1 MRQRLSIKFSVIPDD
16 EKGRVMKRV
25 VECFIFGVALLVG
38 CTEKGNDAAGATSET
53 TNGIAIVAF
62 DGAHKPVPQAR
73 VTLYQRAGFTPA
85 ESPSEDITQ
94 FLPSHVSALE
104 TATADDSGMVQFE
117 TRLDEC
123 QNARCYVEGI
133 AGEDSSLMVWTKLKA
148 KDSTTNEIE
157 LLPSVSLT
165 VRTGAAASD
174 STVSR
179 SVAMLDAT
187 PYWAKNDGGD
197 FVFSHVPA
205 GLYTVVAGNVP
216 VADVSLDAGTSVDT
230 LVRVRDLTREFVFED
245 FNDGDSLNNMTKDYP
260 NYGWYYMPHK
270 GASFESP
277 DSAGGF
283 ASALVDDGT
292 RGKYLS
298 MKFTIA
304 DSGYVMLG
312 THLGLDTGY
321 YDLSALSAVRMKV
334 RGDCMF
340 AVALEHYREIENN
353 NYNKALW
360 FAKASDEWTELVLR
374 PGKETLDDKN
384 YQVAWEEI
392 SNEIGIFSIFIYN
405 GSHLEIDE
413 IVFEGI
419 ASDSFS
425 KKTE

>member
-62 DGAHKPVPQAR
+62 DGAHKPIPQAR
-73 VTLYQRAGFTPA
+73 VTLYQRSGAVPV
-85 ESPSEDITQ
+85 ESPSEDVNIQEQSQ

-104 TATADDSGMVQFE
+104 TATADDSGMVQFGTE
-117 TRLDEC
+117 LDQC

-133 AGEDSSLMVWTKLKA
+133 AGEDSSLMVWTKLDA
-148 KDSTTNEIE
+148 VDSTADEIE

-174 STVSR
+174 SIVSR
-179 SVAMLDAT
+179 SVVMLDAT
-187 PYWAKNDGGD
+187 PYWAKNDGSE

-205 GLYTVVAGNVP
+205 GLYTLLADDQP
-216 VADVSLDAGTSVDT
+216 VAAVSLDAGTSVDT
-230 LVRVRDLTREFVFED
+230 LVRFQELTREYVFED
-245 FNDGDSLNNMTKDYP
+245 FDDGDSLNNLAKTYK
-260 NYGWYYMPHK
+260 NFGWYYMPHK
-270 GASFESP
+270 GAVFESP

-283 ASALVDDGT
+283 AGALVDDGAG
-292 RGKYLS
+292 GKYLS
-298 MKFTIA
+298 LKYAIQDTA
-304 DSGYVMLG
+304 YVMLG
-312 THLGLDTGY
+312 THLGLDSGY
-321 YDLSALSAVRMKV
+321 YDLSALSAVRLKV
-334 RGDCMF
+334 RGDCNF
-340 AVALEHYREIENN
+340 AVALEHYRQIENN

-360 FAKASDEWTELVLR
+360 MGTANDEWTDLVLR
-374 PGKETLDDKN
+374 PGKEVLDREN
-384 YQVAWEEI
+384 YQVSWGEI

-405 GSHLEIDE
+405 GTRLEIDE

-419 ASDSFS
+419 QIID
-425 KKTE
+425 

>member
-1 MRQRLSIKFSVIPDD
+1 MSVFLEIKSRLSACIAFGLALVAFS
-16 EKGRVMKRV
+16 
-25 VECFIFGVALLVG
+25 G
-38 CTEKGNDAAGATSET
+38 CSDSGSETAGATSET
-53 TNGIAIVAF
+53 TNGIAVVAM

-73 VTLYQRAGFTPA
+73 VTLYQRSGAVPV

-133 AGEDSSLMVWTKLKA
+133 AGEDSSLMVWTRLKA
-148 KDSTTNEIE
+148 ADSTMNEIE

-165 VRTGAAASD
+165 VRTGAADSAVANSFGSVLLNAS
-174 STVSR
+174 
-179 SVAMLDAT
+179 
-187 PYWAKNDGGD
+187 PYYARPEGNE
-197 FVFSHVPA
+197 FVFPHVPS
-205 GLYTVVAGNVP
+205 GKYTVVMWDNP
-216 VADVSLDAGTSVDT
+216 VADVSLDAGATVDT
-230 LVRVRDLTREFVFED
+230 LMHIWDLTREFVFED
-245 FNDGDSLNNMTKDYP
+245 FDDGDNLNNMTKDYP

-283 ASALVDDGT
+283 ASALVDDDT

-334 RGDCMF
+334 RGDCDF
-340 AVALEHYREIENN
+340 AVALEHYRQIENN

-360 FAKASDEWTELVLR
+360 MGTANDEWTELVLR
-374 PGKETLDDKN
+374 PGKEVLDDVN
-384 YQVAWEEI
+384 YQVAWDEI

-405 GSHLEIDE
+405 GSRLEIDE

-419 ASDSFS
+419 DTVGAPAL
-425 KKTE
+425 

>member
-1 MRQRLSIKFSVIPDD
+1 MRLSQEFRSYTLFCIAFGIALVAFS
-16 EKGRVMKRV
+16 
-25 VECFIFGVALLVG
+25 G
-38 CTEKGNDAAGATSET
+38 CSDSGSETAGATSET
-53 TNGIAIVAF
+53 TNGIAVVAF
-62 DGAHKPVPQAR
+62 DGAHKPIPQAR
-73 VTLYQRAGFTPA
+73 VTLYQRSGAVRA
-85 ESPSEDITQ
+85 ESPSEDVEDQKVTQ
-94 FLPSHVSALE
+94 FLPSYVSALE
-104 TATADDSGMVQFE
+104 TATADDSGKVQFE

-133 AGEDSSLMVWTKLKA
+133 AGEDSSLMVWTRLKA
-148 KDSTTNEIE
+148 ADSTMNEIE

-165 VRTGAAASD
+165 VRTGAADSAVANSFGSVLLNAS
-174 STVSR
+174 
-179 SVAMLDAT
+179 
-187 PYWAKNDGGD
+187 PYYARQEGNE
-197 FVFSHVPA
+197 FVFPHVPS
-205 GLYTVVAGNVP
+205 GEYTVVMWDHP
-216 VADVSLDAGTSVDT
+216 VADVELDAGTSVDT
-230 LVRVRDLTREFVFED
+230 LVRVRELTREFVFED
-245 FNDGDSLNNMTKDYP
+245 FDDGDSLNNMTKDYP

-298 MKFTIA
+298 MKFSIA

-321 YDLSALSAVRMKV
+321 YDLSALSAVRMKI

-360 FAKASDEWTELVLR
+360 FAKVGEEWTELVLR
-374 PGKETLDDKN
+374 PGNETIDDRN
-384 YQVAWEEI
+384 YQVAWDEI
-392 SNEIGIFSIFIYN
+392 SNEIGIFSIFIYS

-419 ASDSFS
+419 DAVRPPAP
-425 KKTE
+425 